1 MKGKNNKVNFT
12 PTPFV
17 FLDLPDYDWEK
28 QYKEDCEF
36 IRNISDEYK
45 KDEKDYGKF
54 FIPKIVYV
62 PTEMPQMM
70 KEMFS
75 ESKNELNAR
84 LDNIQMGVNKILLQ
98 GVYHNY
104 LHLIESAKSRK
115 DEILEKEFTEKA
127 EDVLQKI
134 KLLEEGKLK

>member
-12 PTPFV
+12 PTSFP

-36 IRNISDEYK
+36 IRNIPDEYK

-98 GVYHNY
+98 GVYNNY
-104 LHLIESAKSRK
+104 LYLIESAKTIGN
-115 DEILEKEFTEKA
+115 EVLEKEYMEKA

>member
-12 PTPFV
+12 PTTFP

-36 IRNISDEYK
+36 IRNIPDEYK
-45 KDEKDYGKF
+45 KDEKDYGEF
-54 FIPKIVYV
+54 FIPKVVYV
-62 PTEMPQMM
+62 PTKMPKTME
-70 KEMFS
+70 EMFS
-75 ESKNELNAR
+75 ESKNELNAK

-98 GVYHNY
+98 DVYNNY
-104 LHLIESAKSRK
+104 LLLIESAKSRK
-115 DEILEKEFTEKA
+115 DEVLEKEYKQKA

>member
-1 MKGKNNKVNFT
+1 MKEKNNKVNFT
-12 PTPFV
+12 STPFP

-36 IRNISDEYK
+36 IRNIPDEYK
-45 KDEKDYGKF
+45 KDYGEF
-54 FIPKIVYV
+54 FIPKIVYI
-62 PTEMPQMM
+62 PTEMPKTME
-70 KEMFS
+70 EMFS

-104 LHLIESAKSRK
+104 LHLIESAKSRG
-115 DEILEKEFTEKA
+115 DEVLEKEYKQKA

>member
-12 PTPFV
+12 PTSFP

-36 IRNISDEYK
+36 IRNMSNEYK
-45 KDEKDYGKF
+45 KDEKDYGEF

-62 PTEMPQMM
+62 PTKMPKTME
-70 KEMFS
+70 EMFS
-75 ESKNELNAR
+75 ESKNELNAK

-98 GVYHNY
+98 GVYNNY
-104 LHLIESAKSRK
+104 LLLIESAKSRG
-115 DEILEKEFTEKA
+115 DEKLEKEYMEKA

>member
-12 PTPFV
+12 PTSFP

-36 IRNISDEYK
+36 IRNIPDEYK

-98 GVYHNY
+98 GVYNNY
-104 LHLIESAKSRK
+104 LYLIESAKTIGN
-115 DEILEKEFTEKA
+115 DVLEKEYMEKA

>member
-12 PTPFV
+12 PTSFP

-36 IRNISDEYK
+36 IRNIPDEYK
-45 KDEKDYGKF
+45 KDEKDYGEF

-62 PTEMPQMM
+62 PTKMPKTME
-70 KEMFS
+70 EMFS
-75 ESKNELNAR
+75 EYKNELNAK

-98 GVYHNY
+98 GVYNNY
-104 LHLIESAKSRK
+104 LLLIESAKSRG
-115 DEILEKEFTEKA
+115 DEKLEKEYMEKA

>member
-12 PTPFV
+12 PTPFP

-36 IRNISDEYK
+36 IRNMSDEYK
-45 KDEKDYGKF
+45 KDEKDYGEF
-54 FIPKIVYV
+54 FIPKVVYV
-62 PTEMPQMM
+62 PTKMPKTME
-70 KEMFS
+70 EMFS
-75 ESKNELNAR
+75 ESKNELNSK

-98 GVYHNY
+98 GVYNNY
-104 LHLIESAKSRK
+104 LLLIESAKSRK